1 MISIVLIRYDA
12 SRTRQSSRTYLVVLD
27 REENESV
34 GVLLEDRL
42 IHLVALESRSRAGLW
57 CLGLGEVIGH
67 RNALDGDSDL
77 V

>member
-1 MISIVLIRYDA
+1 M
-12 SRTRQSSRTYLVVLD
+12 VLD

-42 IHLVALESRSRAGLW
+42 VHLVTLETRGRTGLW

-77 V
+77 I

>member
-1 MISIVLIRYDA
+1 
-12 SRTRQSSRTYLVVLD
+12 VVLD

-42 IHLVALESRSRAGLW
+42 VHLVTLEAGSRAGLW
-57 CLGLGEVIGH
+57 CLGLGKVIGH

>member
-1 MISIVLIRYDA
+1 M
-12 SRTRQSSRTYLVVLD
+12 VLD